1 MLARALVPLLPHE
14 PLVKLLNSQ
23 PKPIVFMIVR
33 QGSMMMVSL
42 SFITITIP
50 ALRKT
55 YLKLD
60 NLRGFNLIWHTLRLK
75 ALALLNSEY
84 PCNSMMT
91 QGQGRPS
98 RTSFNHRGSR
108 PPSSSRQSSGELS
121 PSSQLESSM
130 SVHNH

>member
-33 QGSMMMVSL
+33 QGSMMIVSL

-55 YLKLD
+55 YLKLN
-60 NLRGFNLIWHTLRLK
+60 NLREFNLFWHTLRLK
-75 ALALLNSEY
+75 ALALLMSVKFRI
-84 PCNSMMT
+84 SFQ

-98 RTSFNHRGSR
+98 RTSFSHRGSR

>member
-50 ALRKT
+50 AL
-55 YLKLD
+55 
-60 NLRGFNLIWHTLRLK
+60 FWHTLRLK

-84 PCNSMMT
+84 PCNSMIR
-91 QGQGRPS
+91 GRVGLHELPS
-98 RTSFNHRGSR
+98 IIEVPDLPPLLGNHPESFLPH
-108 PPSSSRQSSGELS
+108 LS
-121 PSSQLESSM
+121 LKAPCLSIITYSAKTFLDQ
-130 SVHNH
+130 